1 MQAFLVSIHFYQ
13 KNVEAMRTESEDLLV
28 EVLKKELHRKQQE
41 LNLFYVFKVTTD
53 TIPLTV
59 RITTSDGIKVY
70 TVDAKKSERI
80 FRKIWQN
87 DLGILLFV

>member
-1 MQAFLVSIHFYQ
+1 
-13 KNVEAMRTESEDLLV
+13 MRTESEDLLV